1 MSEYV
6 LNNACI
12 AIPYSDLEQ
21 AQRHLAEM
29 LRGVAAFEANGD
41 DLPLLRLVRDPW
53 LHPLVRDTADR
64 EYTIGEVAQLMYGT
78 PYHDVAAFFDSLAR
92 AIPSDAGL
100 DDLTIEAVLRIVP
113 EGPASGLE
121 TTYDSVIAAGF
132 DGLLC
137 AVAHLTLISLLSS
150 PLWRHDKMG
159 FMVGGE
165 TFRFDHI
172 ANSLHG
178 VAVSRRSAEVL
189 RGDLAASSFWPLRA
203 RAFPHLRFG
212 MDVEAQIRRFSSTL
226 FSLMLKRLAELDHR
240 ADEWQASESSEFP
253 SGPSKITP
261 ETPGT
266 MKNYGGERR
275 YRGYDGITRTF
286 EEHIWIDRGNRIHLI
301 RHRESKVLEIGYIGK
316 HLSTMKYP
324 T

>member
-12 AIPYSDLEQ
+12 ATPYSDLDQ

-41 DLPLLRLVRDPW
+41 ELPLLRLVRDPW
-53 LHPLVRDTADR
+53 LYPLVRDATDR
-64 EYTIGEVAQLMYGT
+64 EYSISEVAQFMYGT
-78 PYHDVAAFFDSLAR
+78 SYHDVAAFFDSLAR

-100 DDLTIEAVLRIVP
+100 DDLTIEAVLRIMP

-121 TTYDSVIAAGF
+121 ATYDSVIAAGF

-165 TFRFDHI
+165 TYSFDHI

-178 VAVSRRSAEVL
+178 VAISRRNTEAL
-189 RGDLAASSFWPLRA
+189 REELAASSFWTLRA

-212 MDVEAQIRRFSSTL
+212 IDVEAQIRRFSATL
-226 FSLMLKRLAELDHR
+226 FRLMLKRLAELDDR
-240 ADEWQASESSEFP
+240 AQRWQASESREFP
-253 SGPSKITP
+253 SGPSEITP
-261 ETPGT
+261 ETPAT

-275 YRGYDGITRTF
+275 YRGYDGTTRTF

-301 RHRESKVLEIGYIGK
+301 CHQESKVLEIGYIGK
-316 HLSTMKYP
+316 HLSTMKYS